1 MEEFLQ
7 LYKAAPPA
15 PHPAVPTA
23 RTGAGAQGPWAGSQ
37 LLGAQPSPARQR
49 QELHGVAQDNNPP
62 GFSCSLLSCPAMLPS
77 LLSSAPRCSPLERL
91 WFPGRA
97 QDTGEGSVILSGGAG
112 TRAMVVVS
120 TGAEQTV
127 PIRINPHPSCWSGLL
142 RSLPPPPYGT
152 AVPNTGTSLQFTVPA
167 ETLRSK
173 NPKQRLLWCS
183 LPFQGEQGWWEQF
196 SVPRDESR
204 RGHMGA

>member
-23 RTGAGAQGPWAGSQ
+23 RAGAGAQGHQAGSR
-37 LLGAQPSPARQR
+37 LLGAQPSPARWR
-49 QELHGVAQDNNPP
+49 QELHGGAQGNNTP
-62 GFSCSLLSCPAMLPS
+62 GFSCSLLSCPPKALKSPQLCTS
-77 LLSSAPRCSPLERL
+77 LLPPVPALVSRECSGHR
-91 WFPGRA
+91 GRQRYPEGWQA
-97 QDTGEGSVILSGGAG
+97 QGAV
-112 TRAMVVVS
+112 VVVS

-142 RSLPPPPYGT
+142 CSLPPPPYGT
-152 AVPNTGTSLQFTVPA
+152 AVPNTGASLQFPVPA
-167 ETLRSK
+167 ETPRSK

-183 LPFQGEQGWWEQF
+183 LPFQGE
-196 SVPRDESR
+196 
-204 RGHMGA
+204 